1 MGRVTDDVMSLSVS
15 AQNQIK
21 VDGAVSP
28 MNVPGAPQIAFDV
41 EKGTHHGIS
50 GQICFDTSCGIDEG
64 FVCGPNGRGFVQRGS
79 LAHMEATG
87 IHGRK
92 CLRHVRGTVA
102 QIAAKGHDELKW
114 STQI

>member
-1 MGRVTDDVMSLSVS
+1 
-15 AQNQIK
+15 
-21 VDGAVSP
+21 
-28 MNVPGAPQIAFDV
+28 MNVSRAPQIALDV

-50 GQICFDTSCGIDEG
+50 RQVRFDTSCSVDER
-64 FVCGPNGRGFVQRGS
+64 FVCGPNGRGFVQRRS
-79 LAHMEATG
+79 LAHMKATS

-102 QIAAKGHDELKW
+102 QIATEGHDELKW